1 MNQMGRLRGAMDVAA
16 LKVLR
21 EIVPKILGTLKRE
34 LISMIQ
40 EKFGAMDE
48 VAQLRARIVVHR
60 DFAAC

>member
-1 MNQMGRLRGAMDVAA
+1 MDVAA